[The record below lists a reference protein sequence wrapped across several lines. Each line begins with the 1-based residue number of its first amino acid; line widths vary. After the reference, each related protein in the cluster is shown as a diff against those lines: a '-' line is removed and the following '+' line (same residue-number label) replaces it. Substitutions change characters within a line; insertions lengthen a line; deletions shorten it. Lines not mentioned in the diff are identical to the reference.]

1 MVSILIDSFIDD
13 DGAKGNIHTFL
24 YNNGVSGRKYAKIV
38 SQSGHMTPSSLVD
51 TVPSPSLSNNLKAC
65 RNSE

>member
-38 SQSGHMTPSSLVD
+38 SQSGHMSRPVNIIVSIVL
-51 TVPSPSLSNNLKAC
+51 TVIGTRRQS
-65 RNSE
+65 

>member
-13 DGAKGNIHTFL
+13 DGAKGNIHTFQ

-38 SQSGHMTPSSLVD
+38 SQSGHMSRPVNIIVSIVL
-51 TVPSPSLSNNLKAC
+51 TVIGTRRQS
-65 RNSE
+65 